1 MFGAATAAPLT
12 RGGPR
17 PLPIAFS
24 LLVHGGLL
32 ALVASGPAPAARV
45 RRSLYDQVIKPHE
58 HELVWYSFRHKLPE
72 VSPLDKPD
80 DRPPGAELKSP
91 DQTIISK
98 QGDRGKQMIWRPL
111 PQIKPQPE
119 VAAPNILAFRMP
131 LIQPPPPGPPR
142 RLLVPPQAKP
152 QKTEDPAP
160 TLPEP
165 PKVQS
170 KVEVKQDP
178 TLAANL
184 VAALENRPKPRN
196 FVPPV
201 APVAERKAAPALP
214 EAPGLATTL
223 RSDRVPLLAENMAA
237 PLANKPQPRTFIP
250 PAAPGQPSA
259 GPVALPDAPK
269 VAMQL
274 AKAGEPNAAI
284 NGSALAPLAN
294 KPKPR
299 AFVPPAAPSSGN
311 GSGNATAVPVLQE
324 APSINAAGMPSA
336 NVNVAVV
343 GLNPAGK
350 LTGPLPDISRE
361 AKFSAGPDANG
372 GDGGGA
378 PSSNS
383 ALSVPGLLV
392 RGGEQS
398 RQNSTRGN
406 PLLIARA
413 APTSPA
419 TMQAAAQAAAKAAG
433 AAANPD
439 GADRPDVPT
448 AEIRLVPPPDPQF
461 NGREVHTLAVQMPNI
476 TSYVGSWIMWFA
488 ERTPDGVH
496 RGRGLRPPVPVHK
509 VDPKYFPA
517 AIAERIEGKVQ
528 LAGVLGTNG
537 RVHTLHVLKGVDVRL
552 DLSAAEALQKWQFAP
567 AERDGVPVEV
577 DIIAEIPFLLAPQ
590 AKP

>member
-1 MFGAATAAPLT
+1 MFSAATAAPLT
-12 RGGPR
+12 RSGPR
-17 PLPIAFS
+17 PLPIVFS
-24 LLVHGGLL
+24 ILAHGGLL
-32 ALVASGPAPAARV
+32 ALVASGPPSTRM
-45 RRSLYDQVIKPHE
+45 RPRSLYDQVIKPHE
-58 HELVWYSFRHKLPE
+58 HELVWYSFRQKLPE
-72 VSPLDKPD
+72 VSPLEKPD
-80 DRPPGAELKSP
+80 DRLPGAELKSP
-91 DQTIISK
+91 DQTIVSK
-98 QGDRGKQMIWRPL
+98 RGDRGKQMIWRPS
-111 PQIKPQPE
+111 PQIKPQLE
-119 VAAPNILAFRMP
+119 VTAPNILAFRMP

-142 RLLVPPQAKP
+142 KLFVPPQAKP
-152 QKTEDPAP
+152 PKPPDEAPAI
-160 TLPEP
+160 PEP

-170 KVEVKQDP
+170 KVEVKQYP
-178 TLAANL
+178 ALAANL
-184 VAALENRPKPRN
+184 IAALESRPKSRN

-201 APVAERKAAPALP
+201 ATPVERKIAPALP
-214 EAPGLATTL
+214 EAPGLATRL
-223 RSDRVPLLAENMAA
+223 RSDRVPLLAESMAA

-250 PAAPGQPSA
+250 PAAPGRPSA

-274 AKAGEPNAAI
+274 VKTGEPNAAI
-284 NGSALAPLAN
+284 DGAALGPLAN

-299 AFVPPAAPSSGN
+299 AFVPPATPGGGN
-311 GSGNATAVPVLQE
+311 GSGNAAAVPLLQD

-343 GLNPAGK
+343 GLSPAGK
-350 LTGPLPDISRE
+350 LMGPLPDSSRE

-372 GDGGGA
+372 DAGGGA

-398 RQNSTRGN
+398 RQNSTPGN

-419 TMQAAAQAAAKAAG
+419 AMQAAAEAAAKAAG
-433 AAANPD
+433 AATNPE
-439 GADRPDVPT
+439 GGDRPDPSA

-488 ERTPDGVH
+488 ERTPDAAR

-517 AIAERIEGKVQ
+517 AMAERLEGKVQ
-528 LAGVLGTNG
+528 LVGVLGTNG
-537 RVHTLHVLKGVDVRL
+537 RVYTLHVLKSVDPRL
-552 DLSAAEALQKWQFAP
+552 DRSAAQALLKWQFAP

>member
-1 MFGAATAAPLT
+1 M
-12 RGGPR
+12 R
-17 PLPIAFS
+17 P
-24 LLVHGGLL
+24 
-32 ALVASGPAPAARV
+32 
-45 RRSLYDQVIKPHE
+45 RSLYDQMIKRHE
-58 HELVWYSFRHKLPE
+58 HELVWYSFRQKLPE
-72 VSPLDKPD
+72 VSPLEKPD
-80 DRPPGAELKSP
+80 DRPPGAELRSP
-91 DQTIISK
+91 QTIISK

-142 RLLVPPQAKP
+142 KLFLPPQAKP
-152 QKTEDPAP
+152 QKPTDPAL
-160 TLPEP
+160 LPEP
-165 PKVQS
+165 PKVQAKS
-170 KVEVKQDP
+170 EVKQNP
-178 TLAANL
+178 ALAANL
-184 VAALENRPKPRN
+184 AAALENRPKARN

-201 APVAERKAAPALP
+201 APPVERKVAPALP
-214 EAPGLATTL
+214 EAPGLATRL
-223 RSDRVPLLAENMAA
+223 RSDRVPLLAESMAA

-250 PAAPGQPSA
+250 PAAPGRQSA
-259 GPVALPDAPK
+259 GSVALPDAPK

-284 NGSALAPLAN
+284 DGAALGPLAN

-299 AFVPPAAPSSGN
+299 AFVPPATPGGGN
-311 GSGNATAVPVLQE
+311 GSGNATAAPLLQD
-324 APSINAAGMPSA
+324 APTINSAGMPSA

-350 LTGPLPDISRE
+350 LTGPLPDSSRE
-361 AKFSAGPDANG
+361 AKFSAGFDANG
-372 GDGGGA
+372 GAGAGGSA
-378 PSSNS
+378 SSS

-392 RGGEQS
+392 RGGDQS
-398 RQNSTRGN
+398 RQNSTPGN
-406 PLLIARA
+406 PLLVARA

-419 TMQAAAQAAAKAAG
+419 AMQAAAEAAAKAAG
-433 AAANPD
+433 AATNPD
-439 GADRPDVPT
+439 GADQPDLP
-448 AEIRLVPPPDPQF
+448 APEIRLVPPPDPQF

-488 ERTPDGVH
+488 ERRPDGS
-496 RGRGLRPPVPVHK
+496 RAGRGLRPPIPVHK

-528 LAGVLGTNG
+528 LVGVLGTNG
-537 RVHTLHVLKGVDVRL
+537 RVYMLHVLKSVDTRL
-552 DLSAAEALQKWQFAP
+552 DRSAAQALLKWQFAP
-567 AERDGVPVEV
+567 AERDGLPVEV

>member
-1 MFGAATAAPLT
+1 MFSAATAAPLT
-12 RGGPR
+12 RSGPR
-17 PLPIAFS
+17 PLPIVFS
-24 LLVHGGLL
+24 ILAHGGLL
-32 ALVASGPAPAARV
+32 ALVASGPPSTRM
-45 RRSLYDQVIKPHE
+45 RPRSLYDQVIKPHE
-58 HELVWYSFRHKLPE
+58 HELVWYSFRQKLPE
-72 VSPLDKPD
+72 VSPLEKPD

-91 DQTIISK
+91 QTIVSK

-142 RLLVPPQAKP
+142 KLFVPPQAKP
-152 QKTEDPAP
+152 QKPTDPAP
-160 TLPEP
+160 ALPEP
-165 PKVQS
+165 PKVRT
-170 KVEVKQDP
+170 KVEAKQNP
-178 TLAANL
+178 VLAANL

-201 APVAERKAAPALP
+201 APLVERKVAPALP
-214 EAPGLATTL
+214 QAPGLATRL
-223 RSDRVPLLAENMAA
+223 RSDRVPLLAESMAA

-250 PAAPGQPSA
+250 PAAPGRQSA

-284 NGSALAPLAN
+284 DGAALGPLAN

-299 AFVPPAAPSSGN
+299 AFVPPATSGGGN
-311 GSGNATAVPVLQE
+311 GSGNATAVPLLQD
-324 APSINAAGMPSA
+324 APSINTAGMPSA

-343 GLNPAGK
+343 GLSPAGK
-350 LTGPLPDISRE
+350 LMGPLPDSSRE

-372 GDGGGA
+372 GAGGGA

-398 RQNSTRGN
+398 RQNSTPGN
-406 PLLIARA
+406 SLLIARA
-413 APTSPA
+413 APTSPDA
-419 TMQAAAQAAAKAAG
+419 IQAAAQAAAKAAG
-433 AAANPD
+433 AGTNPE
-439 GADRPDVPT
+439 GADRPDLPA
-448 AEIRLVPPPDPQF
+448 AEIRLAPAPDPQF

-488 ERTPDGVH
+488 ERAPDAPR

>member
-12 RGGPR
+12 RSGPR

-32 ALVASGPAPAARV
+32 ALVASGPASGRLRP
-45 RRSLYDQVIKPHE
+45 RSLYDQVIKPHE
-58 HELVWYSFRHKLPE
+58 HELVWYKFREKLPE
-72 VSPLDKPD
+72 VSPDKPD

-91 DQTIISK
+91 DQTIVSK

-111 PQIKPQPE
+111 PQIKTQPE
-119 VAAPNILAFRMP
+119 VASPNILAFRMP
-131 LIQPPPPGPPR
+131 LIEPPPPGPPR
-142 RLLVPPQAKP
+142 KLFVPPQAKP
-152 QKTEDPAP
+152 RKPPDAAPA
-160 TLPEP
+160 LPEP

-170 KVEVKQDP
+170 KLAMKQNP
-178 TLAANL
+178 ALQANL
-184 VAALENRPKPRN
+184 GAAIENRPKPRD
-196 FVPPV
+196 FV
-201 APVAERKAAPALP
+201 APVAKPVERKAAPALP
-214 EAPGLATTL
+214 VVPSLATAL
-223 RSDRVPLLAENMAA
+223 RLDRVPLLAENMAA
-237 PLANKPQPRTFIP
+237 PLANKPQPRTFVP
-250 PAAPGQPSA
+250 PATPGRPSA
-259 GPVALPDAPK
+259 GPVALPDAPR

-284 NGSALAPLAN
+284 DGAALAPLAN

-299 AFVPPAAPSSGN
+299 AFVPPVTAGGGN
-311 GSGNATAVPVLQE
+311 GSGNAAAVPLLQE

-343 GLNPAGK
+343 GLNPAAK
-350 LTGPLPDISRE
+350 LLGPLPETSRQ
-361 AKFSAGPDANG
+361 AQFSAGPDANG
-372 GDGGGA
+372 GAGGGGPA
-378 PSSNS
+378 SNS

-392 RGGEQS
+392 RGGEQG
-398 RQNSTRGN
+398 RQNSTPAN

-413 APTSPA
+413 APTSA
-419 TMQAAAQAAAKAAG
+419 AAMQAAAEAAVKASG
-433 AAANPD
+433 TVTNPD
-439 GADRPDVPT
+439 GVDRPNLP
-448 AEIRLVPPPDPQF
+448 APEIHLAPPPDPQF

-488 ERTPDGVH
+488 ERTPDGM
-496 RGRGLRPPVPVHK
+496 RSGRGLRPPVPVHK

-528 LAGVLGTNG
+528 LAGVLGTDG
-537 RVHTLHVLKGVDVRL
+537 RVRTLHVLKSVDVRL

>member
-1 MFGAATAAPLT
+1 M
-12 RGGPR
+12 R
-17 PLPIAFS
+17 P
-24 LLVHGGLL
+24 
-32 ALVASGPAPAARV
+32 
-45 RRSLYDQVIKPHE
+45 RSLYDQVIKPHE
-58 HELVWYSFRHKLPE
+58 HELVWYSFRQKLPE
-72 VSPLDKPD
+72 VSPEKAD
-80 DRPPGAELKSP
+80 DRTLAAELKSP
-91 DQTIISK
+91 DQTIVSK
-98 QGDRGKQMIWRPL
+98 QGERGKQMIWRPL
-111 PQIKPQPE
+111 PQIKPQRE

-142 RLLVPPQAKP
+142 RLFVPPQAKP
-152 QKTEDPAP
+152 RKPTDPAP
-160 TLPEP
+160 ALSEP

-170 KVEVKQDP
+170 KSEAKQNP
-178 TLAANL
+178 ALAANL

-201 APVAERKAAPALP
+201 APPAERKVAPALP

-223 RSDRVPLLAENMAA
+223 RSGRVPLLAESMAA
-237 PLANKPQPRTFIP
+237 PLANKPQPRNFVP
-250 PAAPGQPSA
+250 PAEPERPSA

-284 NGSALAPLAN
+284 DGAALAPLAN

-299 AFVPPAAPSSGN
+299 AFVPPATPGGGN
-311 GSGNATAVPVLQE
+311 GSGNSPAVPLLQE

-350 LTGPLPDISRE
+350 LIGPLPETSRE
-361 AKFSAGPDANG
+361 AKFSVGPDANG
-372 GDGGGA
+372 GAGGGS
-378 PSSNS
+378 PGSSL

-392 RGGEQS
+392 RGGEQA
-398 RQNSTRGN
+398 RQNSTPVN
-406 PLLIARA
+406 PLLSARV
-413 APTSPA
+413 APTSA
-419 TMQAAAQAAAKAAG
+419 AAMQAAVQAAAKAGVAV
-433 AAANPD
+433 ANAE
-439 GADRPDVPT
+439 GGDRPDPPA

-488 ERTPDGVH
+488 ERTPDGA
-496 RGRGLRPPVPVHK
+496 RGGRGLRPPVPVHK